1 MSFLLATVSLFITN
15 SVSLLRPF
23 LLQLR
28 VVGACSILGL
38 CGWSLISFARDAIVQ
53 AKKMHQIPCTKCRFF
68 TGDYRL
74 KCTIN
79 PSLANTESAIDCG
92 DFCSAEIH

>member
-1 MSFLLATVSLFITN
+1 MFQIAFNSASL
-15 SVSLLRPF
+15 VKPL

-28 VVGACSILGL
+28 VVGAFSILSL
-38 CGWSLISFARDAIVQ
+38 CSWSLISCILDVIAQ
-53 AKKMHQIPCTKCRFF
+53 AKKMHQIPCTNCRFF

-79 PSLANTESAIDCG
+79 PSIANTEQAIDCG
-92 DFCSAEIH
+92 DYHREH

>member
-1 MSFLLATVSLFITN
+1 MFQIAFNSASL
-15 SVSLLRPF
+15 VKPL

-28 VVGACSILGL
+28 IVGAFSILSL
-38 CGWSLISFARDAIVQ
+38 CSWSLISCILDVIAQ
-53 AKKMHQIPCTKCRFF
+53 AKKMHQIPCSNCRFF

-79 PSLANTESAIDCG
+79 PSIANTEQAIDCG
-92 DFCSAEIH
+92 DYHRQH

>member
-1 MSFLLATVSLFITN
+1 MLQLAFNSASL
-15 SVSLLRPF
+15 VKPL

-28 VVGACSILGL
+28 VVGAFSILGL
-38 CGWSLISFARDAIVQ
+38 CSWSLISSILDAIAQ
-53 AKKMHQIPCTKCRFF
+53 AKRMHQIPCTNCRFF

-79 PSLANTESAIDCG
+79 PSIANTEQAIDCG
-92 DFCSAEIH
+92 DYHREH